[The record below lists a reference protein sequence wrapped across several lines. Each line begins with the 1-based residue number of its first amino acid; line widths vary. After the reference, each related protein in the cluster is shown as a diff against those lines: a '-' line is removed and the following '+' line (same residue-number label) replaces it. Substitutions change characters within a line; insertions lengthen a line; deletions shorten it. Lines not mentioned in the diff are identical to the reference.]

1 VVRQTGMPAYPVR
14 QLTMSHSELTRS
26 VRLYPIY
33 APLTQAYFWLPVFFL
48 YFNQHMPI
56 DQVLRLEAIYYI
68 AVVILEVPSGYL
80 SDTLGR
86 RLTLLISAVS
96 AIFAYALFFL
106 SGSFG
111 VFVLA
116 QIGLAASVAFRSGT
130 DTSFH
135 YDLLKCLGREDTYP
149 QREARIM
156 RNVFIASAGAALL
169 GGVASIYA
177 LRVAYGLSFLAACVA
192 FALVLLF
199 VEPRRES
206 TSVIREQASGFFFQI
221 RACLAYLGQPVLGWL
236 MLFSVFMTVINH
248 IPYEFYQPYIQLLG
262 GEAPTPLLTGL
273 HTALTMGIAAGFAK
287 QSIRLRDHFGTRSA
301 LMLSTG
307 VQVVLISM
315 MGFFFH
321 PVVALLLTFRS
332 VPRALMLAPL
342 NAAVVPRLQQ
352 HHRAT
357 YLSIQSLIGRLS
369 FSLCLALLAGVSS
382 SEGSGIGLSHT
393 LSYCAVF
400 AIVGCVF
407 LAVIAV
413 MIPRSRWRLTSE

>member
-1 VVRQTGMPAYPVR
+1 M
-14 QLTMSHSELTRS
+14 LHSELTRS

-33 APLTQAYFWLPVFFL
+33 APLAQAYFWLPVFFL

-56 DQVLRLEAIYYI
+56 EQVLRLEAIYYV

-96 AIFAYALFFL
+96 AIFAYALFFWG
-106 SGSFG
+106 GSFG
-111 VFVLA
+111 IFVLA
-116 QIGLAASVAFRSGT
+116 QIGLAASMAFRSGT

-135 YDLLKCLGREDTYP
+135 YDLLKCLGREDAYP
-149 QREARIM
+149 QREARIT

-169 GGVASIYA
+169 GGAVSIFA
-177 LRVAYGLSFLAACVA
+177 LRVAYGLSLLAACVA

-199 VEPRRES
+199 AEPEQEAS
-206 TSVIREQASGFFFQI
+206 TARQASGFFFQI
-221 RACLAYLGQPVLGWL
+221 RACLAYLSQPVLGWL
-236 MLFSVFMTVINH
+236 MLFSVFMTVVNH

-273 HTALTMGIAAGFAK
+273 HTALTMGIAAWFAR
-287 QSIRLRDHFGTRSA
+287 QSIRLRDHLGTRSA
-301 LMLSTG
+301 LMLSAG
-307 VQVVLISM
+307 VQVVLIAL

-321 PVVALLLTFRS
+321 PVVALLLAFRS
-332 VPRALMLAPL
+332 VPRALMIAPL

-369 FSLCLALLAGVSS
+369 FSLCLTLLAGI
-382 SEGSGIGLSHT
+382 SEGSDIGLSHT
-393 LSYCAVF
+393 LLHCAVF
-400 AIVGCVF
+400 AIAGCVV

-413 MIPRSRWRLTSE
+413 VIPRSQWRLTN

>member
-1 VVRQTGMPAYPVR
+1 
-14 QLTMSHSELTRS
+14 MSHFGLTRS

-56 DQVLRLEAIYYI
+56 EQVLRLEAIYYV

-106 SGSFG
+106 GGSFG
-111 VFVLA
+111 IFVLA
-116 QIGLAASVAFRSGT
+116 QIGLAASMAFRSGT

-135 YDLLKCLGREDTYP
+135 YDLLKCLGREDAYP
-149 QREARIM
+149 QREARIT

-169 GGVASIYA
+169 GGAVSIFA
-177 LRVAYGLSFLAACVA
+177 LRIAYGLSLLAACVA

-199 VEPRRES
+199 AEPDRES
-206 TSVIREQASGFFFQI
+206 SAASGGQASGFFLQI
-221 RACLAYLGQPVLGWL
+221 RACLAYLSQPVLGWL
-236 MLFSVFMTVINH
+236 MLFSVFMTVVNH

-262 GEAPTPLLTGL
+262 AQASTPLLTGL
-273 HTALTMGIAAGFAK
+273 HTALTMGIAAWFAK

-301 LMLSTG
+301 LMLSAG
-307 VQVVLISM
+307 VQVVLISL

-321 PVVALLLTFRS
+321 PVVALLLAFRS
-332 VPRALMLAPL
+332 VPRALMIAPL
-342 NAAVVPRLQQ
+342 NAATVPRLQQ
-352 HHRAT
+352 YHRAT

-369 FSLCLALLAGVSS
+369 FSLCLALLAGVS
-382 SEGSGIGLSHT
+382 EGSDIGLSHT
-393 LSYCAVF
+393 LLHCAVF
-400 AIVGCVF
+400 AIAGCVV
-407 LAVIAV
+407 LAVLAV
-413 MIPRSRWRLTSE
+413 VIPRSQWRLTN

>member
-1 VVRQTGMPAYPVR
+1 
-14 QLTMSHSELTRS
+14 MSHSELTRS

-56 DQVLRLEAIYYI
+56 DQVLRLEAIYYV

-106 SGSFG
+106 GGSFG

-116 QIGLAASVAFRSGT
+116 QIGLAASMAFRSGT

-135 YDLLKCLGREDTYP
+135 YDLLKCLGREDAYP

-169 GGVASIYA
+169 GGAVSIFA
-177 LRVAYGLSFLAACVA
+177 LRAAYGLSLLAACVA
-192 FALVLLF
+192 FVLVLLF
-199 VEPRRES
+199 AEPDREVS
-206 TSVIREQASGFFFQI
+206 TARQASGFFLQI

-236 MLFSVFMTVINH
+236 MLFSVFMTVVNH

-262 GEAPTPLLTGL
+262 GEASTPLLTGL
-273 HTALTMGIAAGFAK
+273 HTALTMGIAAWFAR
-287 QSIRLRDHFGTRSA
+287 QSIRLRDYLGTRSA
-301 LMLSTG
+301 LMLSAG
-307 VQVVLISM
+307 VQVVLIAM

-321 PVVALLLTFRS
+321 PVVALLLAFRS
-332 VPRALMLAPL
+332 VPRALMIAPL
-342 NAAVVPRLQQ
+342 NAATVPRLQQ

-369 FSLCLALLAGVSS
+369 FSLCLALLAGVS
-382 SEGSGIGLSHT
+382 EGSDIGLSHT
-393 LSYCAVF
+393 LLYCAIF
-400 AIVGCVF
+400 AIAGCVV

-413 MIPRSRWRLTSE
+413 MIPRSQWRLTN

>member
-1 VVRQTGMPAYPVR
+1 M
-14 QLTMSHSELTRS
+14 LHSELTRS

-33 APLTQAYFWLPVFFL
+33 APLAQAYFWLPVFFL
-48 YFNQHMPI
+48 YFNEHMPI
-56 DQVLRLEAIYYI
+56 EQVLRLEAIYYV
-68 AVVILEVPSGYL
+68 AVVVLEVPSGYL

-106 SGSFG
+106 GGSFG
-111 VFVLA
+111 IFVLA
-116 QIGLAASVAFRSGT
+116 QIGLAASMAFRSGT

-135 YDLLKCLGREDTYP
+135 YDLLKCLGREDAYP
-149 QREARIM
+149 QREARIT

-169 GGVASIYA
+169 GGAVSIFA
-177 LRVAYGLSFLAACVA
+177 LRVAYGLSLLAACVA

-199 VEPRRES
+199 AEPDREAS
-206 TSVIREQASGFFFQI
+206 TARQASGFFLQI
-221 RACLAYLGQPVLGWL
+221 RACLAYLSQPVLGWL
-236 MLFSVFMTVINH
+236 MLFSVFMTVVNH

-262 GEAPTPLLTGL
+262 GQAPTPLLTGL
-273 HTALTMGIAAGFAK
+273 HTALTMGIAAWFAR
-287 QSIRLRDHFGTRSA
+287 QSIRLRDHLGTRSA
-301 LMLSTG
+301 LMLSAG
-307 VQVVLISM
+307 VQVVLIAL

-321 PVVALLLTFRS
+321 PVVALLLALRS
-332 VPRALMLAPL
+332 VPRALMIAPL

-369 FSLCLALLAGVSS
+369 FSLCLTLLAGI
-382 SEGSGIGLSHT
+382 SEGSDIGLSHT
-393 LSYCAVF
+393 LLHCAVF
-400 AIVGCVF
+400 AIAGCVV

-413 MIPRSRWRLTSE
+413 VIPRSQWRLTN

>member
-1 VVRQTGMPAYPVR
+1 
-14 QLTMSHSELTRS
+14 MSHSELTRS
-26 VRLYPIY
+26 IRLYPIY
-33 APLTQAYFWLPVFFL
+33 APIAQADFWLPVFFL

-56 DQVLRLEAIYYI
+56 EQVLRLEAIYYA

-96 AIFAYALFFL
+96 AIFAYALFF
-106 SGSFG
+106 SGGSFG
-111 VFVLA
+111 VFALA
-116 QIGLAASVAFRSGT
+116 QIGLAASMAFRSGT

-135 YDLLKCLGREDTYP
+135 YDLLKCLGREDAYP
-149 QREARIM
+149 QREARIT

-169 GGVASIYA
+169 GGVVSIYA
-177 LRVAYGLSFLAACVA
+177 LRVAYGLSLLAACVA
-192 FALVLLF
+192 FVLALLF
-199 VEPRRES
+199 AEPDRES
-206 TSVIREQASGFFFQI
+206 SSTRQASGFFLQI
-221 RACLAYLGQPVLGWL
+221 RACLAYLSQPVLGWL
-236 MLFSVFMTVINH
+236 MLFSVFMTVVNH

-262 GEAPTPLLTGL
+262 AQASTPLLTGL
-273 HTALTMGIAAGFAK
+273 HTALTMGIAAWFAK

-301 LMLSTG
+301 LMLSAG
-307 VQVVLISM
+307 VQVVLISL

-321 PVVALLLTFRS
+321 PVVALLLAFRS
-332 VPRALMLAPL
+332 VPRALMIAPL
-342 NAAVVPRLQQ
+342 NAATVPRLQQ

-382 SEGSGIGLSHT
+382 SEGSDVALSHT
-393 LSYCAVF
+393 LLHCAVF
-400 AIVGCVF
+400 AIAGCVV

-413 MIPRSRWRLTSE
+413 VIPRSQWRLTPE

>member
-1 VVRQTGMPAYPVR
+1 
-14 QLTMSHSELTRS
+14 MSHSELTRS

-33 APLTQAYFWLPVFFL
+33 APLAQAYFWLPVFFL
-48 YFNQHMPI
+48 YFNQYMPI
-56 DQVLRLEAIYYI
+56 EQVLRLEAIYYV

-96 AIFAYALFFL
+96 AIFAYALFFFG
-106 SGSFG
+106 GSFG

-116 QIGLAASVAFRSGT
+116 QIGLAASIAFQSGT

-135 YDLLKCLGREDTYP
+135 YDLLKCLGREDAYP
-149 QREARIM
+149 RREARIM
-156 RNVFIASAGAALL
+156 RNVFIASSGAALL
-169 GGVASIYA
+169 GGVGSIYA
-177 LRVAYGLSFLAACVA
+177 LRVAYGLSLLAACAA
-192 FALVLLF
+192 FVLVLLF
-199 VEPRRES
+199 AEPDREDS
-206 TSVIREQASGFFFQI
+206 TARQASGFFFQI

-273 HTALTMGIAAGFAK
+273 HTALTMGIAAWFAR

-307 VQVVLISM
+307 VQVVLISL

-321 PVVALLLTFRS
+321 PVVALLLAFRS
-332 VPRALMLAPL
+332 VPRALMIAPL
-342 NAAVVPRLQQ
+342 NAATVPRLQQ

-369 FSLCLALLAGVSS
+369 FSLCLTLLAGVS
-382 SEGSGIGLSHT
+382 EGSDVALSDMLLH
-393 LSYCAVF
+393 SAVF
-400 AIVGCVF
+400 AIVGCIV

-413 MIPRSRWRLTSE
+413 VIPRSQWRLTPE

>member
-1 VVRQTGMPAYPVR
+1 
-14 QLTMSHSELTRS
+14 MSHFGLTRS

-56 DQVLRLEAIYYI
+56 EQVLRLEAIYYV

-106 SGSFG
+106 GGSFG
-111 VFVLA
+111 IFVLA
-116 QIGLAASVAFRSGT
+116 QIGLAASMAFRSGT

-135 YDLLKCLGREDTYP
+135 YDLLKCLDREDAYP
-149 QREARIM
+149 QREARIT

-169 GGVASIYA
+169 GGAVSIFA
-177 LRVAYGLSFLAACVA
+177 LRVAYGLSLLAACVA

-199 VEPRRES
+199 AEPDRES
-206 TSVIREQASGFFFQI
+206 SAASGGQASGFFLQI
-221 RACLAYLGQPVLGWL
+221 RACLAYLSQPVLGWL
-236 MLFSVFMTVINH
+236 MLFSVFMTVVNH

-262 GEAPTPLLTGL
+262 AQASTPLLTGL
-273 HTALTMGIAAGFAK
+273 HTALTMGIAAWFAK

-301 LMLSTG
+301 LMLSAG
-307 VQVVLISM
+307 VQVVLISL

-321 PVVALLLTFRS
+321 PVVALLLAFRS
-332 VPRALMLAPL
+332 VPRALMIAPL
-342 NAAVVPRLQQ
+342 NAATVPRLQQ
-352 HHRAT
+352 YHRAT

-382 SEGSGIGLSHT
+382 SEGSDIGLSHT
-393 LSYCAVF
+393 LLHCAVF
-400 AIVGCVF
+400 AIAGCVV

-413 MIPRSRWRLTSE
+413 VIPRSQWRLTN

>member
-1 VVRQTGMPAYPVR
+1 M
-14 QLTMSHSELTRS
+14 LHSELTRS

-33 APLTQAYFWLPVFFL
+33 APLAQAYFWLPVFFL
-48 YFNQHMPI
+48 YFNEHMPI
-56 DQVLRLEAIYYI
+56 EQVLRLEAIYYV
-68 AVVILEVPSGYL
+68 AVVVLEVPSGYL

-86 RLTLLISAVS
+86 RLTLLISAAS

-106 SGSFG
+106 GGSFG
-111 VFVLA
+111 IFVLA
-116 QIGLAASVAFRSGT
+116 QIGLAASMAFRSGT

-135 YDLLKCLGREDTYP
+135 YDLLKCLGREDAYP
-149 QREARIM
+149 QREARIT

-169 GGVASIYA
+169 GGAVSIFA
-177 LRVAYGLSFLAACVA
+177 LRVAYGLSLLAACVA

-199 VEPRRES
+199 AEPDREAS
-206 TSVIREQASGFFFQI
+206 TARQASGFFLQI
-221 RACLAYLGQPVLGWL
+221 RACLAYLSQPVLGWL
-236 MLFSVFMTVINH
+236 MLFSVFMTVVNH

-273 HTALTMGIAAGFAK
+273 HTALTMGIAAWFAR
-287 QSIRLRDHFGTRSA
+287 QSIRLRDHLGTRSA
-301 LMLSTG
+301 LMLSAG
-307 VQVVLISM
+307 VQVVLIAL

-321 PVVALLLTFRS
+321 PVVALLLALRS
-332 VPRALMLAPL
+332 VPRALMIAPL

-369 FSLCLALLAGVSS
+369 FSLCLTLLAGI
-382 SEGSGIGLSHT
+382 SEGSDIGLSHT
-393 LSYCAVF
+393 LLHCAVF
-400 AIVGCVF
+400 AIAGCVV

-413 MIPRSRWRLTSE
+413 VIPRSQWRLTN

>member
-1 VVRQTGMPAYPVR
+1 
-14 QLTMSHSELTRS
+14 MSHSGLTRS

-56 DQVLRLEAIYYI
+56 EQVLRLEAIYYV

-96 AIFAYALFFL
+96 AIFAYALFF
-106 SGSFG
+106 SGGSFG
-111 VFVLA
+111 VFALA
-116 QIGLAASVAFRSGT
+116 QIGLAASMAFRSGT

-135 YDLLKCLGREDTYP
+135 YDLLKCLGREDAYP
-149 QREARIM
+149 QREARIT

-169 GGVASIYA
+169 GGLGSIYA
-177 LRVAYGLSFLAACVA
+177 LRVAYGFSFLTACVA
-192 FALVLLF
+192 FVLVLLF
-199 VEPRRES
+199 AEPDRES
-206 TSVIREQASGFFFQI
+206 SSARQASGFFLQI
-221 RACLAYLGQPVLGWL
+221 RACLAYLSQPVLGWL
-236 MLFSVFMTVINH
+236 MLFSVFMTVVNH

-262 GEAPTPLLTGL
+262 AQASTPLLTGL
-273 HTALTMGIAAGFAK
+273 HTALTMGIAAWFAK

-301 LMLSTG
+301 LMLSAG
-307 VQVVLISM
+307 VQVVLISL

-321 PVVALLLTFRS
+321 PVVALLLAFRS
-332 VPRALMLAPL
+332 VPRALMIAPL
-342 NAAVVPRLQQ
+342 NAATVPRLQQ

-382 SEGSGIGLSHT
+382 SEGSDVALSHT
-393 LSYCAVF
+393 LLHCAVF
-400 AIVGCVF
+400 AIAGCVV

-413 MIPRSRWRLTSE
+413 VIPRSQWRLTPE

>member
-1 VVRQTGMPAYPVR
+1 MPAHPVR
-14 QLTMSHSELTRS
+14 QLTMSHSGLTRS

-56 DQVLRLEAIYYI
+56 EQVLRLEAIYYV

-106 SGSFG
+106 GDSFD

-116 QIGLAASVAFRSGT
+116 QIGLAASMAFRSGT

-135 YDLLKCLGREDTYP
+135 YDLLKCLGREDAYP
-149 QREARIM
+149 QREARIT

-169 GGVASIYA
+169 GGVVSIYA
-177 LRVAYGLSFLAACVA
+177 LRVAYGLSLLAACVA
-192 FALVLLF
+192 FVLVLLF
-199 VEPRRES
+199 AEPDRES
-206 TSVIREQASGFFFQI
+206 SSARQASGFFSQI
-221 RACLAYLGQPVLGWL
+221 RACFAYLGQPVLGWL

-262 GEAPTPLLTGL
+262 GEASTPLLTGL
-273 HTALTMGIAAGFAK
+273 HTALTMGIAAWFAR
-287 QSIRLRDHFGTRSA
+287 QSIRLRDHLGTRSA
-301 LMLSTG
+301 LMLSAG

-321 PVVALLLTFRS
+321 PVVALLLAFRS
-332 VPRALMLAPL
+332 VPRALMIAPL
-342 NAAVVPRLQQ
+342 NAATVPRLQQ

-369 FSLCLALLAGVSS
+369 FSLCLVLLAGVS
-382 SEGSGIGLSHT
+382 EGPDVALSHT
-393 LSYCAVF
+393 LLHCAVF
-400 AIVGCVF
+400 AIAGCVV
-407 LAVIAV
+407 LAVIAL
-413 MIPRSRWRLTSE
+413 MIPRSRWRLTPE

>member
-1 VVRQTGMPAYPVR
+1 
-14 QLTMSHSELTRS
+14 MSHSELTRS

-33 APLTQAYFWLPVFFL
+33 APLAQAYFWLPVFFL
-48 YFNQHMPI
+48 YFNQYMPI
-56 DQVLRLEAIYYI
+56 EQVLRLEAIYYV

-106 SGSFG
+106 GGSFG

-116 QIGLAASVAFRSGT
+116 QIGLAASIAFQSGT

-135 YDLLKCLGREDTYP
+135 YDLLKCLGREDAYP

-156 RNVFIASAGAALL
+156 RNVFMASSGAALL
-169 GGVASIYA
+169 GGVGSIFA
-177 LRVAYGLSFLAACVA
+177 LRVAYGLSLMAACAA
-192 FALVLLF
+192 FVLVLLF
-199 VEPRRES
+199 AEPDRE
-206 TSVIREQASGFFFQI
+206 TSPARQASGFFFQI

-273 HTALTMGIAAGFAK
+273 HTALTMGIAAWFAR
-287 QSIRLRDHFGTRSA
+287 QSIRLRDHLGTRFA

-307 VQVVLISM
+307 VQVVLISL

-321 PVVALLLTFRS
+321 PVVALLLAFRS
-332 VPRALMLAPL
+332 VPRALMIAPL
-342 NAAVVPRLQQ
+342 NAATVPRLQQ

-369 FSLCLALLAGVSS
+369 FSLCLTLLAGVS
-382 SEGSGIGLSHT
+382 EGSDVALSDMLLH
-393 LSYCAVF
+393 SAVF
-400 AIVGCVF
+400 AIVGCIV
-407 LAVIAV
+407 LAVIAIV
-413 MIPRSRWRLTSE
+413 IPRSQWRLTPE

>member
-1 VVRQTGMPAYPVR
+1 
-14 QLTMSHSELTRS
+14 MSHSGLTRS

-48 YFNQHMPI
+48 YFNEHMPI
-56 DQVLRLEAIYYI
+56 EQVLRLEAIYYA

-86 RLTLLISAVS
+86 RLTLLVSAVS

-106 SGSFG
+106 GGSFG
-111 VFVLA
+111 VFALA
-116 QIGLAASVAFRSGT
+116 QIGLAASMAFRSGT

-135 YDLLKCLGREDTYP
+135 YDLLKCLGREDAYP
-149 QREARIM
+149 QREARIT

-169 GGVASIYA
+169 GGVGSIYA
-177 LRVAYGLSFLAACVA
+177 LRVAYGFSFLTACVA
-192 FALVLLF
+192 FVLVLLF
-199 VEPRRES
+199 AEPDREAS
-206 TSVIREQASGFFFQI
+206 TARQASGFFLQI
-221 RACLAYLGQPVLGWL
+221 RACLAYLSQPVLGWL
-236 MLFSVFMTVINH
+236 MLFSVFMTVVNH

-262 GEAPTPLLTGL
+262 AQASTPLLTGL
-273 HTALTMGIAAGFAK
+273 HTALTMGIAAWFAK

-301 LMLSTG
+301 LMLSAG
-307 VQVVLISM
+307 VQVVLISL

-321 PVVALLLTFRS
+321 PVVALLLAFRS
-332 VPRALMLAPL
+332 VPRALMIAPL
-342 NAAVVPRLQQ
+342 NAATVPRLQQ

-382 SEGSGIGLSHT
+382 AEGPDVALSHT
-393 LSYCAVF
+393 LLHCAVF
-400 AIVGCVF
+400 AIAGCVV

-413 MIPRSRWRLTSE
+413 VIPRSRWRLTPE

>member
-1 VVRQTGMPAYPVR
+1 
-14 QLTMSHSELTRS
+14 MSHSELTRS
-26 VRLYPIY
+26 IRLYPIY
-33 APLTQAYFWLPVFFL
+33 APLAQAYFWLPVFFL

-56 DQVLRLEAIYYI
+56 EQVLRLEAIYYV

-86 RLTLLISAVS
+86 RLTLLISSVS

-106 SGSFG
+106 GDSFD

-116 QIGLAASVAFRSGT
+116 QIGLAASMAFRSGT

-135 YDLLKCLGREDTYP
+135 YDLLKCLGREDAYP
-149 QREARIM
+149 QREARIT

-169 GGVASIYA
+169 GGVGSIYA
-177 LRVAYGLSFLAACVA
+177 LRVAYGLSLLGACVA
-192 FALVLLF
+192 FVLVLLF
-199 VEPRRES
+199 AEPDRES
-206 TSVIREQASGFFFQI
+206 SSARQASGFFLQI
-221 RACLAYLGQPVLGWL
+221 RACLAYLRQPVLGWL
-236 MLFSVFMTVINH
+236 MLFSVFMTVVNH

-262 GEAPTPLLTGL
+262 AQASTPLLTGL
-273 HTALTMGIAAGFAK
+273 HTALTMGIAAWFAR

-301 LMLSTG
+301 LMLSAG

-321 PVVALLLTFRS
+321 PVVALLLAFRS
-332 VPRALMLAPL
+332 VPRALMIAPL
-342 NAAVVPRLQQ
+342 NAATVPRLQQ

-369 FSLCLALLAGVSS
+369 FSLCLALLAGVS
-382 SEGSGIGLSHT
+382 EGPDVGLSHM
-393 LSYCAVF
+393 LLHCAVF
-400 AIVGCVF
+400 AIAGCVV

-413 MIPRSRWRLTSE
+413 VIPRSQWRLTPE

>member
-1 VVRQTGMPAYPVR
+1 
-14 QLTMSHSELTRS
+14 MSHSELTRS

-56 DQVLRLEAIYYI
+56 EQVLRLEAIYYA

-106 SGSFG
+106 GGSFG
-111 VFVLA
+111 IFVLA
-116 QIGLAASVAFRSGT
+116 QIGLAASMAFRSGT

-135 YDLLKCLGREDTYP
+135 YDLLKCLGREDAYP
-149 QREARIM
+149 QREARIT

-169 GGVASIYA
+169 GGAVSIFA
-177 LRVAYGLSFLAACVA
+177 LRVAYGFSFLTACVA
-192 FALVLLF
+192 FVLVLLF
-199 VEPRRES
+199 AEPDREAS
-206 TSVIREQASGFFFQI
+206 TARQTSGFFSQI
-221 RACLAYLGQPVLGWL
+221 RACLAYLSQPVLGWL

-262 GEAPTPLLTGL
+262 AQAPTPLLTGL
-273 HTALTMGIAAGFAK
+273 HTALTMGIAAWFAK

-301 LMLSTG
+301 LMLSAG
-307 VQVVLISM
+307 VQVVLILL

-321 PVVALLLTFRS
+321 PVVALLLAFRS
-332 VPRALMLAPL
+332 VPRALMIAPL
-342 NAAVVPRLQQ
+342 NAATVPRLQQ

-382 SEGSGIGLSHT
+382 SEGPDVALSHT
-393 LSYCAVF
+393 LLHCAVF
-400 AIVGCVF
+400 AIAGCVV

-413 MIPRSRWRLTSE
+413 MIPRSRWRLTN

>member
-1 VVRQTGMPAYPVR
+1 
-14 QLTMSHSELTRS
+14 MSHSGLTRS

-33 APLTQAYFWLPVFFL
+33 APLAQAYFWLPVFFL

-56 DQVLRLEAIYYI
+56 EQVLRLEAIYYV

-80 SDTLGR
+80 SDILGR

-96 AIFAYALFFL
+96 AIFAYALFFVG
-106 SGSFG
+106 GSFD

-116 QIGLAASVAFRSGT
+116 QIGLAASMAFRSGT

-135 YDLLKCLGREDTYP
+135 YDLLKCLGREDAYP
-149 QREARIM
+149 QREARIT

-169 GGVASIYA
+169 GGVVSIYA
-177 LRVAYGLSFLAACVA
+177 LRVAYGFSFLTACVA
-192 FALVLLF
+192 FVLVLLF
-199 VEPRRES
+199 AEPDREPS
-206 TSVIREQASGFFFQI
+206 SERQASGFFPQI
-221 RACLAYLGQPVLGWL
+221 RACLAYLSQPVLGWL
-236 MLFSVFMTVINH
+236 MLFSVFMTVVNH

-262 GEAPTPLLTGL
+262 AQAPTPLLTGL
-273 HTALTMGIAAGFAK
+273 HTALTMGIAAWFAK

-301 LMLSTG
+301 LMLSAG
-307 VQVVLISM
+307 VQVVLISL

-321 PVVALLLTFRS
+321 PVVALLLAFRS
-332 VPRALMLAPL
+332 VPRALMIAPL
-342 NAAVVPRLQQ
+342 NAATVPRLQQ

-382 SEGSGIGLSHT
+382 SEGLDVALSHT
-393 LSYCAVF
+393 LLHCAVF
-400 AIVGCVF
+400 AIAGCVV
-407 LAVIAV
+407 LAVLAV
-413 MIPRSRWRLTSE
+413 VIPRSQWRLTPE

>member
-1 VVRQTGMPAYPVR
+1 
-14 QLTMSHSELTRS
+14 MSHSELTRS

-56 DQVLRLEAIYYI
+56 EQVLRLEAIYYA

-96 AIFAYALFFL
+96 AIFAYALFF
-106 SGSFG
+106 SGGSFS

-116 QIGLAASVAFRSGT
+116 QIGLAASMAFRSGT

-135 YDLLKCLGREDTYP
+135 YDLLKCLGREDAYP
-149 QREARIM
+149 QREARIT

-169 GGVASIYA
+169 GGVVSIYA
-177 LRVAYGLSFLAACVA
+177 LRVAYGLSLLAACVA
-192 FALVLLF
+192 FVLVLLF
-199 VEPRRES
+199 AEPDREAS
-206 TSVIREQASGFFFQI
+206 TARQASGFFFQI
-221 RACLAYLGQPVLGWL
+221 RACLAYLSQPVLGWL
-236 MLFSVFMTVINH
+236 MLFSVFMTVVNH

-262 GEAPTPLLTGL
+262 AQASTPLLTGL
-273 HTALTMGIAAGFAK
+273 HTALTMGIAAWFAK

-301 LMLSTG
+301 LMLSAG
-307 VQVVLISM
+307 VQVVLIAL

-321 PVVALLLTFRS
+321 PVVALLLAFRS
-332 VPRALMLAPL
+332 VPRALMIAPL
-342 NAAVVPRLQQ
+342 NAATVPRLQQ

-369 FSLCLALLAGVSS
+369 FSLCLALLAGVS
-382 SEGSGIGLSHT
+382 EGPDVALSHT
-393 LSYCAVF
+393 LLHCAVF
-400 AIVGCVF
+400 AIAGCVV

-413 MIPRSRWRLTSE
+413 MIPRSRWRLTN

>member
-1 VVRQTGMPAYPVR
+1 
-14 QLTMSHSELTRS
+14 MSHSELTRS

-33 APLTQAYFWLPVFFL
+33 APLAQAYFWLPVFFL
-48 YFNQHMPI
+48 YFNQHMAI
-56 DQVLRLEAIYYI
+56 EQVLRLEAIYYV

-106 SGSFG
+106 GGSFG
-111 VFVLA
+111 VFILA
-116 QIGLAASVAFRSGT
+116 QIGLAASIAFRSGT

-135 YDLLKCLGREDTYP
+135 YDLLKCLGREDAYP
-149 QREARIM
+149 QREARIT
-156 RNVFIASAGAALL
+156 RNVFIASAGTALL
-169 GGVASIYA
+169 GGAVSIFA
-177 LRVAYGLSFLAACVA
+177 LRVAYGFSFLGACVA
-192 FALVLLF
+192 FVLVLLF
-199 VEPRRES
+199 AEPDRES
-206 TSVIREQASGFFFQI
+206 SSASGGQASGFFLQI
-221 RACLAYLGQPVLGWL
+221 RACLAYLSQPVLGWL

-262 GEAPTPLLTGL
+262 AQAPTPLLTGL
-273 HTALTMGIAAGFAK
+273 HTALTMGIAAWFAK

-301 LMLSTG
+301 LMLSAG

-321 PVVALLLTFRS
+321 PVVALLLAFRS
-332 VPRALMLAPL
+332 VPRALMIAPL
-342 NAAVVPRLQQ
+342 NAATVPRLQQ

-369 FSLCLALLAGVSS
+369 FSLCLTLLAGVSS
-382 SEGSGIGLSHT
+382 SGGSDVALSHT
-393 LSYCAVF
+393 LLHCAVF
-400 AIVGCVF
+400 SIAGCVV

-413 MIPRSRWRLTSE
+413 MIPRSRWQLTPE

>member
-1 VVRQTGMPAYPVR
+1 MRQTGTPAYPVR

-116 QIGLAASVAFRSGT
+116 QIGLAASMAFRSGT

-169 GGVASIYA
+169 GGVCVYLCFARRLWFVFVGGLCGFCAGLVICRTPP
-177 LRVAYGLSFLAACVA
+177 RVRPCTQRTGFGIFFSDSRVSRLSRSTCAW
-192 FALVLLF
+192 LVD
-199 VEPRRES
+199 V
-206 TSVIREQASGFFFQI
+206 
-221 RACLAYLGQPVLGWL
+221 
-236 MLFSVFMTVINH
+236 VFRF
-248 IPYEFYQPYIQLLG
+248 YDGYQPY
-262 GEAPTPLLTGL
+262 PL
-273 HTALTMGIAAGFAK
+273 
-287 QSIRLRDHFGTRSA
+287 
-301 LMLSTG
+301 
-307 VQVVLISM
+307 
-315 MGFFFH
+315 
-321 PVVALLLTFRS
+321 
-332 VPRALMLAPL
+332 
-342 NAAVVPRLQQ
+342 
-352 HHRAT
+352 
-357 YLSIQSLIGRLS
+357 
-369 FSLCLALLAGVSS
+369 
-382 SEGSGIGLSHT
+382 
-393 LSYCAVF
+393 
-400 AIVGCVF
+400 
-407 LAVIAV
+407 
-413 MIPRSRWRLTSE
+413 

>member
-1 VVRQTGMPAYPVR
+1 
-14 QLTMSHSELTRS
+14 MSHSELTRS

-56 DQVLRLEAIYYI
+56 DQVLRLEAIYYV

-106 SGSFG
+106 GGSFG

-116 QIGLAASVAFRSGT
+116 QIGLAASMAFRSGT

-135 YDLLKCLGREDTYP
+135 YDLLKCLGREDAYP
-149 QREARIM
+149 QREARIT
-156 RNVFIASAGAALL
+156 RNIFIASAGAALL
-169 GGVASIYA
+169 GGVGSIYA
-177 LRVAYGLSFLAACVA
+177 LRVAYGFSFLTACVA
-192 FALVLLF
+192 FMLVLLF
-199 VEPRRES
+199 AEPDRES
-206 TSVIREQASGFFFQI
+206 STACQASGFFFQI
-221 RACLAYLGQPVLGWL
+221 RACLAYLSQPVLGWL

-262 GEAPTPLLTGL
+262 GQAPTPLLTGL
-273 HTALTMGIAAGFAK
+273 HTALTMGIAAWFAK

-301 LMLSTG
+301 LMLSAG
-307 VQVVLISM
+307 VQVVLISL

-321 PVVALLLTFRS
+321 PVVALLLAFRS
-332 VPRALMLAPL
+332 VPRALMIAPL
-342 NAAVVPRLQQ
+342 NAATVPRLQQ

-369 FSLCLALLAGVSS
+369 FSLCLTLLAGVSS
-382 SEGSGIGLSHT
+382 SGGLDVALSHT
-393 LSYCAVF
+393 LLHCAVF
-400 AIVGCVF
+400 AIAGCVV

-413 MIPRSRWRLTSE
+413 MIPRSRWRLTPE

>member
-1 VVRQTGMPAYPVR
+1 M
-14 QLTMSHSELTRS
+14 LHSELTRS

-33 APLTQAYFWLPVFFL
+33 APLAQAYFWLPVFFL
-48 YFNQHMPI
+48 YFNEHMPI
-56 DQVLRLEAIYYI
+56 EQVLRLEAIYYV
-68 AVVILEVPSGYL
+68 AVVVLEVPSGYL

-106 SGSFG
+106 GGSFG
-111 VFVLA
+111 IFVLA
-116 QIGLAASVAFRSGT
+116 QIGLAASMAFRSGT

-135 YDLLKCLGREDTYP
+135 YDLLKCLGREDAYP
-149 QREARIM
+149 QREARIT

-169 GGVASIYA
+169 GGAVSIFA
-177 LRVAYGLSFLAACVA
+177 LRVAYGLSLLAACVA

-199 VEPRRES
+199 AEPDREAS
-206 TSVIREQASGFFFQI
+206 TARQASGFFLQI
-221 RACLAYLGQPVLGWL
+221 RACLAYLSQPVLGWL
-236 MLFSVFMTVINH
+236 MLFSVFMTVVNH

-262 GEAPTPLLTGL
+262 AQASTPLLTGL
-273 HTALTMGIAAGFAK
+273 HTALTMGIAAWFAK

-301 LMLSTG
+301 LMLSAG
-307 VQVVLISM
+307 VQVVLISL

-321 PVVALLLTFRS
+321 PVVALLLALRS
-332 VPRALMLAPL
+332 VPRALMIAPL

-369 FSLCLALLAGVSS
+369 FSLCLTLLAGI
-382 SEGSGIGLSHT
+382 SEGSDVALSHT
-393 LSYCAVF
+393 LLHCAVF
-400 AIVGCVF
+400 AIAGCVV

-413 MIPRSRWRLTSE
+413 VIPRSQWRLTN

>member
-1 VVRQTGMPAYPVR
+1 
-14 QLTMSHSELTRS
+14 MSHSELTRS

-56 DQVLRLEAIYYI
+56 DQVLRLEAIYYV

-116 QIGLAASVAFRSGT
+116 QIGLAASMAFRSGT

-135 YDLLKCLGREDTYP
+135 YDLLKCLGREDAYP

-169 GGVASIYA
+169 GGVVSIFA
-177 LRVAYGLSFLAACVA
+177 LRAAYGLSLLAACVA
-192 FALVLLF
+192 FVLVLLLA
-199 VEPRRES
+199 EPDRES
-206 TSVIREQASGFFFQI
+206 SPDSGGQTSGFFFQI

-236 MLFSVFMTVINH
+236 MLFSVFMTVVNH

-262 GEAPTPLLTGL
+262 GEASTPLLTGL
-273 HTALTMGIAAGFAK
+273 HTALTMGIAAWFAR
-287 QSIRLRDHFGTRSA
+287 QSIRLRDHIGTRSA
-301 LMLSTG
+301 LMLSAG
-307 VQVVLISM
+307 VQVVLISL

-321 PVVALLLTFRS
+321 PVVALLLAFRS
-332 VPRALMLAPL
+332 VPRALMIAPL
-342 NAAVVPRLQQ
+342 NAATVPRLQQ

-369 FSLCLALLAGVSS
+369 FSFCLALLAGVSS
-382 SEGSGIGLSHT
+382 SEVLDVALSHT
-393 LSYCAVF
+393 LLHCAVF
-400 AIVGCVF
+400 AIAGCVV

-413 MIPRSRWRLTSE
+413 MIPRSQWRLTPE

>member
-1 VVRQTGMPAYPVR
+1 M
-14 QLTMSHSELTRS
+14 LHSELTRS

-33 APLTQAYFWLPVFFL
+33 APLAQAYFWLPVFFL
-48 YFNQHMPI
+48 YFNEHMPI
-56 DQVLRLEAIYYI
+56 EQVLRLEAIYYV
-68 AVVILEVPSGYL
+68 AVVVLEVPSGYL

-106 SGSFG
+106 GGSFG
-111 VFVLA
+111 IFVLA
-116 QIGLAASVAFRSGT
+116 QIGLAASMAFRSGT

-135 YDLLKCLGREDTYP
+135 YDLLKCLGREDAYP
-149 QREARIM
+149 QREARIT

-169 GGVASIYA
+169 GGAVSIFA
-177 LRVAYGLSFLAACVA
+177 LRVAYGLSLLAACVA

-199 VEPRRES
+199 AEPDREAS
-206 TSVIREQASGFFFQI
+206 TARQASGFFLQI
-221 RACLAYLGQPVLGWL
+221 RACLAYLSQPVLGWL
-236 MLFSVFMTVINH
+236 MLFSVFMTVVNH

-273 HTALTMGIAAGFAK
+273 HTALTMGIAAWFAR
-287 QSIRLRDHFGTRSA
+287 QSIRLRDHLGTRSA
-301 LMLSTG
+301 LMLSAG
-307 VQVVLISM
+307 VQVVLIAL

-321 PVVALLLTFRS
+321 PVVALLLALRS
-332 VPRALMLAPL
+332 VPRALMIAPL

-369 FSLCLALLAGVSS
+369 FSLCLTLLAGI
-382 SEGSGIGLSHT
+382 SEGSDIGLSHT
-393 LSYCAVF
+393 LLHCAVF
-400 AIVGCVF
+400 AIAGCVV

-413 MIPRSRWRLTSE
+413 VIPRSQWRLTN

>member
-1 VVRQTGMPAYPVR
+1 
-14 QLTMSHSELTRS
+14 MSHSGLTRS

-56 DQVLRLEAIYYI
+56 EQVLRLEAIYYV

-106 SGSFG
+106 GDSFD

-116 QIGLAASVAFRSGT
+116 QIGLAASMAFRSGT

-135 YDLLKCLGREDTYP
+135 YDLLKCLGREDAYP
-149 QREARIM
+149 QREARIT

-169 GGVASIYA
+169 GGVGSIYA
-177 LRVAYGLSFLAACVA
+177 LRVAYGLSLLAACVA
-192 FALVLLF
+192 FVLVLLF
-199 VEPRRES
+199 AEPDRES
-206 TSVIREQASGFFFQI
+206 SSARQASGFFLQI
-221 RACLAYLGQPVLGWL
+221 RACLAYLRQPVLGWL

-262 GEAPTPLLTGL
+262 GEASTPLLTGL
-273 HTALTMGIAAGFAK
+273 HTALTMGIAAWFAR
-287 QSIRLRDHFGTRSA
+287 QSIRLRDHLGTRSA
-301 LMLSTG
+301 LMLSAG

-321 PVVALLLTFRS
+321 PVVALLLAFRS
-332 VPRALMLAPL
+332 VPRALMIAPL
-342 NAAVVPRLQQ
+342 NAATVPRLQQ

-369 FSLCLALLAGVSS
+369 FSLCLVLLAGVS
-382 SEGSGIGLSHT
+382 EGPDVALSHT
-393 LSYCAVF
+393 LLHCAVF
-400 AIVGCVF
+400 AIAGCVV
-407 LAVIAV
+407 LAVIAL
-413 MIPRSRWRLTSE
+413 MIPRSRWRLTPE

>member
-1 VVRQTGMPAYPVR
+1 
-14 QLTMSHSELTRS
+14 MSHFGLTRS

-56 DQVLRLEAIYYI
+56 EQVLRLEAIYYV

-106 SGSFG
+106 GGSFG
-111 VFVLA
+111 IFVLA
-116 QIGLAASVAFRSGT
+116 QIGLAASMAFRSGT

-135 YDLLKCLGREDTYP
+135 YDLLKCLDREDAYP
-149 QREARIM
+149 QREARIT

-169 GGVASIYA
+169 GGAVSIFA
-177 LRVAYGLSFLAACVA
+177 LRVAYGLSLLAACVA

-199 VEPRRES
+199 AEPDRES
-206 TSVIREQASGFFFQI
+206 SAASGGQASGFFLQI
-221 RACLAYLGQPVLGWL
+221 RACLAYLSQPVLGWL
-236 MLFSVFMTVINH
+236 MLFSVFMTVVNH

-262 GEAPTPLLTGL
+262 AQASTPLLTGL
-273 HTALTMGIAAGFAK
+273 HTALTMGIAAWFAK

-301 LMLSTG
+301 LMLSAG
-307 VQVVLISM
+307 VQVVLISL

-321 PVVALLLTFRS
+321 PVVALLLAFRS
-332 VPRALMLAPL
+332 VPRALMIAPL
-342 NAAVVPRLQQ
+342 NAATVPRLQQ
-352 HHRAT
+352 YHRAT

-369 FSLCLALLAGVSS
+369 FSLCLALLAGVS
-382 SEGSGIGLSHT
+382 EGSDIGLSHT
-393 LSYCAVF
+393 LLHCAVF
-400 AIVGCVF
+400 AIAGCVV
-407 LAVIAV
+407 LAVLAV
-413 MIPRSRWRLTSE
+413 VIPRSQWRLTPE

>member
-1 VVRQTGMPAYPVR
+1 
-14 QLTMSHSELTRS
+14 MSHSELTRS

-33 APLTQAYFWLPVFFL
+33 APLAQAYFWLPVFFL
-48 YFNQHMPI
+48 YFNQYMPI
-56 DQVLRLEAIYYI
+56 EQVLRLEAIYYV

-96 AIFAYALFFL
+96 AIFAYALFFFG
-106 SGSFG
+106 GSFG

-116 QIGLAASVAFRSGT
+116 QIGLAASIAFQSGT

-135 YDLLKCLGREDTYP
+135 YDLLKCLGREDAYP

-169 GGVASIYA
+169 GGVGSIFA
-177 LRVAYGLSFLAACVA
+177 LRVAYGLSLMAACAA
-192 FALVLLF
+192 FVLVLLF
-199 VEPRRES
+199 AEPDQSS
-206 TSVIREQASGFFFQI
+206 TASGGQASGFFFQI

-273 HTALTMGIAAGFAK
+273 HTALTMGIAAWFAK
-287 QSIRLRDHFGTRSA
+287 QSIRLRDHLGTRFA

-307 VQVVLISM
+307 VQVVLISL

-321 PVVALLLTFRS
+321 PVVALLLAFRS
-332 VPRALMLAPL
+332 VPRALMIAPL
-342 NAAVVPRLQQ
+342 NAATVPRLQQ

-369 FSLCLALLAGVSS
+369 FSLCLTLLAGVS
-382 SEGSGIGLSHT
+382 EGSDVALSDMLLH
-393 LSYCAVF
+393 SAVF
-400 AIVGCVF
+400 AIVGCIV

-413 MIPRSRWRLTSE
+413 VIPRSQWRLTPE

>member
-1 VVRQTGMPAYPVR
+1 MPAHPVR
-14 QLTMSHSELTRS
+14 QLTMSHSGLTRS

-56 DQVLRLEAIYYI
+56 EQVLRLEAIYYV

-96 AIFAYALFFL
+96 AIFAYALFF
-106 SGSFG
+106 SGGSFG
-111 VFVLA
+111 VFALA
-116 QIGLAASVAFRSGT
+116 QIGLAASMAFRSGT

-135 YDLLKCLGREDTYP
+135 YDLLKCLGREDAYP
-149 QREARIM
+149 QREARIT

-169 GGVASIYA
+169 GGVGSIYA
-177 LRVAYGLSFLAACVA
+177 LRVAYGLSLLAACVA
-192 FALVLLF
+192 FVLVLLF
-199 VEPRRES
+199 AEPDRES
-206 TSVIREQASGFFFQI
+206 SSARQASGFFLQI

-262 GEAPTPLLTGL
+262 GEASTPLLTGL
-273 HTALTMGIAAGFAK
+273 HTALTMGIAAWFAR
-287 QSIRLRDHFGTRSA
+287 QSIRLRDHLGIRSA
-301 LMLSTG
+301 LMLSAG

-321 PVVALLLTFRS
+321 PVVALLLAFRS
-332 VPRALMLAPL
+332 VPRALMIAPL
-342 NAAVVPRLQQ
+342 NAATVPRLQQ

-369 FSLCLALLAGVSS
+369 FSLCLVLLAGVS
-382 SEGSGIGLSHT
+382 EGPDVALSHT
-393 LSYCAVF
+393 LLHCAVF
-400 AIVGCVF
+400 AIAGCVV
-407 LAVIAV
+407 LAVIAL
-413 MIPRSRWRLTSE
+413 MIPRSRWRLTPE